1 MQGKKKQENLINTAG
16 EREKERGGEE
26 AKRGGRRGWERRRNG
41 REKER
46 NRGGYI
52 FTPIKENEE

>member
-46 NRGGYI
+46 KRGGYI